1 MPLFKHNIVK
11 YYRHIY
17 DNFLQID
24 NFFTDKNSLSFS
36 TFGKQTHPAGKGELR
51 KPK

>member
-1 MPLFKHNIVK
+1 M
-11 YYRHIY
+11 Y

-24 NFFTDKNSLSFS
+24 KDFTDKNSLSFS
-36 TFGKQTHPAGKGELR
+36 DSEKQTHPAAKGELR